1 MTPALTSRIAR
12 SRRHRYGGDGHRHHL
27 PAAFRPSGSWRG
39 SMNADGMPDYRRQP
53 VNGGSSS
60 VPTAAPTPRII
71 RHLAFALPLHV
82 RQLRQSGLPVPAEV
96 DEWAAFLSHS
106 VGVRPELTVVDHDL
120 GGPQHASAGP
130 RPQQG
135 HLVTRLLVTTARQE
149 GHVSQPG
156 TCGESSCLELP
167 ATVLPAAILPSR
179 PTGWRRM
186 RRGTDNG
193 GCQRRTTCGAHDMV
207 CPRLRG
213 SVDDR
218 IRQEPTWAD
227 S

>member
-1 MTPALTSRIAR
+1 MTSALTSRIAR
-12 SRRHRYGGDGHRHHL
+12 SRRHRYGGDGHRHHP

-135 HLVTRLLVTTARQE
+135 HLVTRLLVTKAEAAERLSVSERTIERLVAAGRLPVVHVERAARIRVCDLEAFVHRSTGGARITA
-149 GHVSQPG
+149 GHV
-156 TCGESSCLELP
+156 
-167 ATVLPAAILPSR
+167 R
-179 PTGWRRM
+179 
-186 RRGTDNG
+186 
-193 GCQRRTTCGAHDMV
+193 
-207 CPRLRG
+207 
-213 SVDDR
+213 
-218 IRQEPTWAD
+218 
-227 S
+227 